1 MNKATNDIILRIP
14 EPEDIDTLVQW
25 ENSTQVWHAGTTNI
39 PYSRFAMEQF
49 VMDAQHNAFDKK
61 QVRFMIDLLSAQ
73 YHTIGTVD
81 LFDINALHRRAAI
94 GILIISEYRNKGYAK
109 QALQKIEKYA
119 FHDLWLQQIYA
130 RILEDNQTSIQLFTS
145 EGFVQTGTKKAWIK
159 TPNKYIDEIFMQ
171 KLNPAYHG

>member
-1 MNKATNDIILRIP
+1 MNKVNGEIVLRVP
-14 EPEDIDTLVQW
+14 EPLDINTLVEW
-25 ENSTQVWHAGTTNI
+25 ENNTEVWHAGTTNI

-49 VMDAQHNAFDKK
+49 VMDTQNNAFEKK
-61 QVRFMIDLLSAQ
+61 QVRFMIDLISSKK
-73 YHTIGTVD
+73 TIGTVD
-81 LFDINALHRRAAI
+81 LFDVNALHRRAAV
-94 GILIISEYRNKGYAK
+94 GILITNEYRNKGYAK

-130 RILEDNQTSIQLFTS
+130 RILGDNMVSIQLFTS

-159 TPNKYIDEIFMQ
+159 TPDKYIDEIFMQ